1 LCIVDADDRRIFG
14 EQVMMRYRTVVSPR
28 DALRFQRSVKFDIRV
43 KDGGEGIAPNGR
55 GALMIDYFE

>member
-1 LCIVDADDRRIFG
+1 
-14 EQVMMRYRTVVSPR
+14 MMRYRTAVSPR
-28 DALRFQRSVKFDIRV
+28 DALRFQRSVKFDVRL